1 MDTLYRLIAAI
12 LLVLPSLSLPAEPSW
27 GDVFHKRVPFAQ
39 GWKYIV
45 IHHSATEQG
54 SAASFH
60 RYHLQRGWGGLS
72 YHFVIGNGNGADD
85 GEVQQG
91 FRWRQQIS
99 GTHISVRAWYYNL
112 FGIGIC
118 LVGNFQEG
126 RPTPAQLDS
135 LVTLVRRLMRQHKIP
150 LQNVLGHGM
159 VRRGFLDWDDRRIMW
174 QPTARR
180 EPRSCPGR
188 LFPWDEF
195 RRRLAAPGS

>member
-1 MDTLYRLIAAI
+1 MYFRLFFSFLLALPAA
-12 LLVLPSLSLPAEPSW
+12 SFSAEPSW
-27 GDVFHKRVPFAQ
+27 GDIFYKRVPFAR

-72 YHFVIGNGNGADD
+72 YHFVIGNGAGAGD
-85 GEVQQG
+85 GEVETG
-91 FRWRQQIS
+91 FRWQRQIS

-135 LVTLVRRLMRQHKIP
+135 LVTLVRRLMRRYNIP
-150 LQNVLGHGM
+150 LKNVLGHGM
-159 VRRGFLDWDDRRIMW
+159 VVRGTMDWDDRKIIW
-174 QPTARR
+174 TPTGRR

-188 LFPWDEF
+188 LFPWAEF
-195 RRRLAAPGS
+195 RRRLASTGS